1 MNFDEYKKNI
11 EETKNWLKKEFT
23 SIRTG
28 AASVAIL
35 DNVKVEAYGSQMP
48 INQLASVGIE
58 DAKTLSINPFDGG
71 VSKNIEK
78 AVTDANLGLSVSVSG
93 TTIRLSFPDLTAD
106 RRTMLIKLA
115 KEKLEDS
122 RVTLRKHRDTVK
134 GQIEDGE
141 FTDDQKYSL
150 KEEME
155 ELTKSGIQ
163 ELDWLYTK
171 KEEEISN

>member
-11 EETKNWLKKEFT
+11 VEVVDWLKKEYT

-122 RVTLRKHRDTVK
+122 RVTLRRHRDEAK
-134 GQIEDGE
+134 NLIEDGE
-141 FTDDQKYSL
+141 FTDDQKYTF

-155 ELTKSGIQ
+155 KLTKEANESLE
-163 ELDWLYTK
+163 ELYK
-171 KEEEISN
+171 KKDTEISE